1 MHAVICLGNPGSEY
15 AATRHNVGFRV
26 ADYLSTRYSLPLGR
40 NRLRATFGRGQ
51 IAGHDALLIKPQTFM
66 NDSGDAARRVCAFFN
81 VPAEDVI
88 AVYDE
93 MALELGVVR
102 VRPGGS
108 DAGHKGMRSLAA
120 HLGTREI
127 ARVRLGVGGP
137 PPGADARDW
146 VLSEFKPWE
155 REKVEEMV
163 ARAAEAVASLL
174 TDGME
179 RTMSRFNG

>member
-1 MHAVICLGNPGSEY
+1 LSA
-15 AATRHNVGFRV
+15 RHGI
-26 ADYLSTRYSLPLGR
+26 PLGR
-40 NRLRATFGRGQ
+40 NRLRAIFGRGK
-51 IAGHDALLIKPQTFM
+51 IAGHEALLIKPQTFM
-66 NDSGDAARRVCAFFN
+66 NESGDAARRVCAFFN
-81 VPAEDVI
+81 VTVEDTIV
-88 AVYDE
+88 VYDE
-93 MALELGVVR
+93 MALEPGMVR

-108 DAGHKGMRSLAA
+108 DAGHKGMRSIAA

-155 REKVEEMV
+155 REKVEDMIF
-163 ARAAEAVASLL
+163 RAAEAVGSLL

-179 RTMSRFNG
+179 RTMNRFNG